1 MDWSKFEQYGL
12 EGLVICALFYTLY
25 KIINYTM
32 RFIDKST
39 EQQAK
44 EREAWVAQQ
53 AQQTEVM
60 KAMQVTMQIHNQQS
74 CDAHVAIREGQKYQ
88 RDEHEKM
95 ITNLTEIST
104 TLGRI
109 NGYKHD

>member
-39 EQQAK
+39 EQQGK

-53 AQQTEVM
+53 AQMVEVIKAIQT
-60 KAMQVTMQIHNQQS
+60 TMQLHNQQS
-74 CDAHVAIREGQKYQ
+74 FDAHSSIREGQQYQ
-88 RDEHEKM
+88 REEHKEM
-95 ITNLTEIST
+95 IEI
-104 TLGRI
+104 LGRI
-109 NGYKHD
+109 NGYKHE

>member
-44 EREAWVAQQ
+44 ERETWAANNMNTLETIKALQ
-53 AQQTEVM
+53 ASIQL
-60 KAMQVTMQIHNQQS
+60 HNQQS
-74 CDAHVAIREGQKYQ
+74 ADAHLVLKEAANFQRE
-88 RDEHEKM
+88 EHKQM
-95 ITNLTEIST
+95 IE

-109 NGYKHD
+109 NGYTHE

>member
-60 KAMQVTMQIHNQQS
+60 KAMQVSMQLHNQQS
-74 CDAHVAIREGQKYQ
+74 CDAHAAIREGQKYQ
-88 RDEHEKM
+88 REEHKEM
-95 ITNLTEIST
+95 IDI
-104 TLGRI
+104 LGRI
-109 NGYKHD
+109 NGYKKEH

>member
-1 MDWSKFEQYGL
+1 MDWSKFSEYGL

-32 RFIDKST
+32 KFIDKST

-44 EREAWVAQQ
+44 EREAWVTSNISTIETIKAIQ
-53 AQQTEVM
+53 ASVQL
-60 KAMQVTMQIHNQQS
+60 HNQQS
-74 CDAHVAIREGQKYQ
+74 IDAHNIIKEAGVFQ
-88 RDEHEKM
+88 RTEHKEMIENLKE
-95 ITNLTEIST
+95 ITNS
-104 TLGRI
+104 LGRI